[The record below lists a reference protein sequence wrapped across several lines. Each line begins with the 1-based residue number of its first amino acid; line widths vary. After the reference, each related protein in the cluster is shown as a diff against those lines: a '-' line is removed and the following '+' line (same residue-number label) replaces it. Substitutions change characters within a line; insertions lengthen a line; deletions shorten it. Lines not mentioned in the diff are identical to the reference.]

1 MRKFNIKGMSCAA
14 CSARVETA
22 VNSLVNVQTCT
33 VNLLTNSMVVTGKA
47 TNEDI
52 IAAVQNA
59 GYSASLLDDAHIEDT
74 NTLKDTQTP
83 ILKRR
88 LIYSLGFLAVLMYI
102 SMGHTMWGFPLPR
115 FMQNNVLIAVL
126 EMLLALTVMII
137 NRQFFINGF
146 KSIIH
151 RAPNMDTLVS
161 LGSAAGFVYS
171 TAVVVMMISGKID
184 LSHAL
189 HDLYFESSAMILALI
204 TLGKMLESRAK
215 GKTTNALK
223 SLMDLSPKTAT
234 VIKNGKE
241 IIITIEQVSIGDI
254 FIVKPGESIAVDGIV
269 IDGFS
274 AVDESMLSGES
285 IPIEKSVNSKV
296 SAGTINRSGFLKCKA
311 VKVGKD
317 TAISQIIKMV
327 SDAAA
332 TKAPIAKVADKISG
346 IFVPIVLGIAI
357 ITIVVWLILGQ
368 TIGFALARGISVL
381 VISCPCALGL
391 ATPVAIM
398 VGSGKGAKNGILFK
412 NAIALEQAGKLT
424 AVALDKTG
432 TITEGKPSVTDIAPL
447 GITETELLKLAFSLE
462 KHSEHPI
469 AKAIV
474 NKAKENGIDSF
485 PISEFNTVAGNG
497 LYGKNNDSILKGGNL
512 SFIGDCVPT
521 EFISLSE
528 NYANEGKT
536 PVFFSKNSTFCGVI
550 AVADTIKPDSA
561 KAVKELQN
569 MGLSVIMITGDNSH
583 TANALGKAVGVD
595 EIYSEI
601 LPDGKQKIIWALK
614 QKNTV
619 AMVGDGVND
628 APALACADIGIAIG
642 SGTDVAIDSAD
653 IVLMK
658 NSLLDVS
665 AAIRLSRA
673 TLKII
678 HQNLFWAFLYNCLGI
693 PLAAGVFISLLGWQL
708 NPMFGAAAMSLSS
721 FCVVSNALRLNLF
734 NILSNK
740 KDKKIKFKEKQQM
753 SVKTTLKIDG
763 MMCPHCEAR
772 VKDVLQNLDGVLSAE
787 VSHKDGTAIVESN
800 KEIDQ
805 LLKQTVE
812 NQGYKVTDLIK

>member
-115 FMQNNVLIAVL
+115 FMQNSVLIAVL

-146 KSIIH
+146 KGIIH

-161 LGSAAGFVYS
+161 LGSATGFVYS
-171 TAVVVMMISGKID
+171 TAVLVMMISGKID
-184 LSHAL
+184 PSHAL

-234 VIKNGKE
+234 VIKDGKE
-241 IIITIEQVSIGDI
+241 IIIPIEQVSIGDI

-285 IPIEKSVNSKV
+285 IPIEKSVNLKV
-296 SAGTINRSGFLKCKA
+296 SAGTINRSGFLKCRA

-332 TKAPIAKVADKISG
+332 TKAPIAKAADKISG

-357 ITIVVWLILGQ
+357 ITIIVWLILGQ

-485 PISEFNTVAGNG
+485 PISEFNTVGGNG
-497 LYGKNNDSILKGGNL
+497 LYALADNCTLKGGNL
-512 SFIGDCVPT
+512 AFLGECVPQ
-521 EFISLSE
+521 EFIDLAE
-528 NYANEGKT
+528 KYAIEGKT
-536 PVFFSKNSTFCGVI
+536 PVFFSKNDVFCGI
-550 AVADTIKPDSA
+550 ITVADTIKPDSA

-569 MGLSVIMITGDNSH
+569 MGLSVIMITGDNSR

-595 EIYSEI
+595 QIYSEI

-614 QKNTV
+614 QNNTV

-772 VKDVLQNLDGVLSAE
+772 VKSVLEDLDGVLSAV

-800 KEIDQ
+800 KDIDQ

-812 NQGYKVTDLIK
+812 TAGYKVTDLIK

>member
-102 SMGHTMWGFPLPR
+102 SMGHTMWGFPLPS

-628 APALACADIGIAIG
+628 APALTCADIGIAIG

-763 MMCPHCEAR
+763 MMCPHCEAH

-787 VSHKDGTAIVESN
+787 VSHKDGTAIIESN

>member
-115 FMQNNVLIAVL
+115 FMQNSVLIAVL

-146 KSIIH
+146 KGIIH

-161 LGSAAGFVYS
+161 LGSATGFVYS
-171 TAVVVMMISGKID
+171 TAVLVMMISGKID
-184 LSHAL
+184 PSHAL

-234 VIKNGKE
+234 VIKDGKE
-241 IIITIEQVSIGDI
+241 IIIPIEQVSIGDI

-285 IPIEKSVNSKV
+285 IPIEKSVNLKV
-296 SAGTINRSGFLKCKA
+296 SAGTINRSGFLKCRA

-332 TKAPIAKVADKISG
+332 TKAPIAKAADKISG

-357 ITIVVWLILGQ
+357 ITIIVWLILGQ

-485 PISEFNTVAGNG
+485 PISEFNTVGGNG

-528 NYANEGKT
+528 NYATEGKT
-536 PVFFSKNSTFCGVI
+536 PLFFSKDDVFCGII

-569 MGLSVIMITGDNSH
+569 MGLSVIMITGDNSR

-595 EIYSEI
+595 QIYSEI

-614 QKNTV
+614 QNNTV

-740 KDKKIKFKEKQQM
+740 NDKKIKFKEKQQM

-772 VKDVLQNLDGVLSAE
+772 VKDVLQNLDGVLSAK

>member
-628 APALACADIGIAIG
+628 APALAYADIGIAIG

-772 VKDVLQNLDGVLSAE
+772 VKDVLQNLYGVLSAE